1 LRTVRRGGGT
11 GGAGNTSEGP
21 GIQPPEKDPEAPTA
35 SAPENSALA
44 IRKLYLGD
52 TDRNDNPSTTA
63 WKKFGFDLDGK
74 ISTADSKDLC
84 QPAMGAKAS
93 AVYEDGDEGRDNS
106 FGKNILPIITALAMD
121 ASTQINDSI
130 ETGSFTIMIRLD
142 GLGTGAAENG
152 IASKLYGGAELT
164 DPATM
169 MAILPKWDGTDAWPV
184 VLELLNN
191 GDIENPKVQ
200 FKDSYVVTDKATGAR
215 TWVSGSFGDIT
226 LNLAIQGFTL
236 ALTVSNAVITMELND
251 DNSQA
256 TNGTIAGV
264 LNTEQL
270 LSELAKVAGSFDP
283 SLCPPSSTFES
294 IAQQIRQASDIG
306 SNGTQDPTKEC
317 DGISIGLGF
326 NMQKVVL
333 GPVAPPAMPGTDPCM
348 APM

>member
-1 LRTVRRGGGT
+1 VLDRL
-11 GGAGNTSEGP
+11 
-21 GIQPPEKDPEAPTA
+21 DPVDH
-35 SAPENSALA
+35 
-44 IRKLYLGD
+44 LGD
-52 TDRNDNPSTTA
+52 RAHEEEAAHLAVGDHVHARALLEGDHLVDRA
-63 WKKFGFDLDGK
+63 VLDP
-74 ISTADSKDLC
+74 L
-84 QPAMGAKAS
+84 
-93 AVYEDGDEGRDNS
+93 ER
-106 FGKNILPIITALAMD
+106 
-121 ASTQINDSI
+121 
-130 ETGSFTIMIRLD
+130 
-142 GLGTGAAENG
+142 
-152 IASKLYGGAELT
+152 GGAELT

-236 ALTVSNAVITMELND
+236 ALTVSNAVITMDLND

-306 SNGTQDPTKEC
+306 SDGTQDPTKEC